1 MRKTLKTWKKTL
13 LMTGAFFVLLTGC
26 GTAEEK
32 AGETEKGIQ
41 EERGAQDKAQEKDAQ
56 EKKEKDEASR
66 AAAKEEREQGAE
78 QEGTK
83 QEAAEALLLRAVD
96 ALESQLPEL
105 NFEDMDRAETD
116 RAVSF
121 FKDSYVFAGRK
132 ADSGYSYILGICTA
146 EGNPLEGMTCG
157 QDRGGEGYSASQF
170 ADGRILLLEKDAPE
184 YGLSWL
190 YDSLNQGKAGIEK
203 LEEEKERGVLLIPP
217 GNGPFLRVFM
227 VRDGS
232 YGPEYLPLSEAQAQA
247 LSGESAAAAKAGE
260 NIQSAVSLFDSREAM
275 EESGLEAPGIPLTAG
290 MKKLAKEALG
300 FETGSLESLGEIRSA
315 ALTGSFETGRRE
327 ETLGNRDDLE
337 RLRGL
342 LLEAEPSG
350 TPVNQSFPGRLV
362 LTLASGEQLTV
373 WLSDA
378 EGDGAAPEL
387 SVGSSSFYTLD
398 KETAKELWRLF
409 GTVDGFRRY
418 GDQIWMEMTKEEF
431 SPEDPELTFILHNE
445 TGGPIYYILSPVI
458 EKQTGVSAGDAEN
471 GAGVYGQ
478 ENGSGP
484 EGGGNGGA
492 EWSQVESIAGFCGFL
507 TELSGSEAELSVP
520 WKGSFSPDG
529 AGTYRLSI
537 QVLPEEE
544 LRFGVGAQFELTE
557 ESADGARPERGGGE

>member
-13 LMTGAFFVLLTGC
+13 LMTAAVLSLLTGC
-26 GTAEEK
+26 GDGEDR
-32 AGETEKGIQ
+32 AGETEQKSIR
-41 EERGAQDKAQEKDAQ
+41 EERGAQEKDSQDKAQETDAQ
-56 EKKEKDEASR
+56 EKKEQDG
-66 AAAKEEREQGAE
+66 AARDSG
-78 QEGTK
+78 
-83 QEAAEALLLRAVD
+83 AAEALLLRAVD

-203 LEEEKERGVLLIPP
+203 LEEETERGALLIPP
-217 GNGPFLRVFM
+217 GNGPFLQVFM

-232 YGPEYLPLSEAQAQA
+232 YGKEYLPLSKEQAQA
-247 LSGESAAAAKAGE
+247 LSGESATAAKAGE
-260 NIQSAVSLFDSREAM
+260 KIQSAVTLFDSREAM
-275 EESGLEAPGIPLTAG
+275 EESGLEAPGVPLTSG
-290 MKKLAKEALG
+290 MKKLAEEALG
-300 FETGSLESLGEIRSA
+300 FEAGSLESLGEIRSA
-315 ALTGSFETGRRE
+315 SLTGSFETGRRE

-378 EGDGAAPEL
+378 EGEGAAPEL
-387 SVGSSSFYTLD
+387 SAGSSSFYTLD
-398 KETAKELWRLF
+398 RETAKELWRLF

-431 SPEDPELTFILHNE
+431 SKEDPELTFILHNE

-458 EKQTGVSAGDAEN
+458 EKQTG
-471 GAGVYGQ
+471 
-478 ENGSGP
+478 
-484 EGGGNGGA
+484 GGA
-492 EWSQVESIAGFCGFL
+492 EWSQVESVAGFCGFL

-557 ESADGARPERGGGE
+557 EGADGARPERGGGK